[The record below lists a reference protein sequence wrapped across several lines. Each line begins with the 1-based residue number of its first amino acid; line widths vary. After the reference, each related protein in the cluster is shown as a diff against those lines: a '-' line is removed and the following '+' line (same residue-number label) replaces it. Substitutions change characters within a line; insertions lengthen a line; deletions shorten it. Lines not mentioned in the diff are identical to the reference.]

1 MLVERHSYLIALS
14 SLVPK
19 AISCFVSTIGQFRK
33 LIQLCKRQKNPWIY
47 LAKLFYQQTYV
58 HQRHMTARWKIPFG
72 MLHILLSQV
81 KLSRIYADRGAD
93 ESKQTNI
100 KLKELGS
107 INHTKGQGGNKNHSL
122 QINLGANT
130 REKEITQLNKEAG
143 RISSE

>member
-93 ESKQTNI
+93 ESK
-100 KLKELGS
+100 
-107 INHTKGQGGNKNHSL
+107 
-122 QINLGANT
+122 
-130 REKEITQLNKEAG
+130 
-143 RISSE
+143 